1 MSFNPEISIK
11 ALLQA
16 RKTHTQLAS
25 LPEGG
30 IPESWEEM
38 FAIQNGV
45 AHALLGSGYGP
56 IVAWKV
62 GAPKP
67 DGQPFGAAIWNQTF
81 FENVESV
88 NVRDYY
94 KVGVEAEIVYR
105 FGKTFLRRE
114 NPYTAED
121 ILAAIATV
129 HPAIELV
136 DTRFVDMGKQTFFIN
151 QADQGSH
158 GALIIGKPMENW
170 KTLVPVEE
178 PITLTINGE
187 IRAQH
192 KGGNSAGDTIR
203 GLTWIVNHALES
215 EECVPAGTAVTTGST
230 TGTIFVEKGSKI
242 TAQFEHVGTLSLS
255 LPG

>member
-1 MSFNPEISIK
+1 MAFDSKPAIE
-11 ALLQA
+11 ALLKA
-16 RKTHTQLAS
+16 RKTHTQIEG
-25 LPEGG
+25 LPEGSV
-30 IPESWEEM
+30 PENWEEM

-45 AHALLGSGYGP
+45 AHALVAEGYGP

-67 DGQPFGAAIWNQTF
+67 DAQPFGAAILKATF
-81 FENVESV
+81 FENVSSV
-88 NVRDYY
+88 SVKDYY

-105 FGKTFLRRE
+105 FKETFTRRST
-114 NPYTAED
+114 PYTRDD
-121 ILAAIATV
+121 ILAAIGSV

-136 DTRFVDMGKQTFFIN
+136 DTRFVDMTKQSFLVN

-170 KTLVPVEE
+170 QNLVPVEE
-178 PITLTINGE
+178 PIKLTINGKVVVDH
-187 IRAQH
+187 I
-192 KGGNSAGDTIR
+192 GGNSAGDTIR

-215 EECVPAGTAVTTGST
+215 EETVPAGTAVTTGST
-230 TGTIFVEKGSKI
+230 MGTIFVEKGSSVLVEFK
-242 TAQFEHVGTLSLS
+242 HVGSLSLS